1 MADDLMIADSATIE
15 LVNPAS
21 YPHFASLLK
30 QILQQ
35 WPQHERYLRINIGER
50 EPALLAF
57 SERLSELIWKIAS
70 KKPDG
75 ASSLVAD
82 YRYLCQDIVM
92 AEELHFRRHGKYR
105 LNSFEEALTTVYS
118 NKPFMTRYMN
128 GLLVSDVIWINHC
141 RCMMHF
147 AQEFLPSLRPGAELL
162 EIGPG
167 HGLLLY
173 LADEAP
179 RVGTTTAW
187 DVSEASLELA
197 AATLKTL
204 GAKRTVRFEKRNI
217 FDDQI
222 MRAENESIFDAVVL
236 SEVLEHLEEPL
247 RALKVLFHLC
257 KPDGLVWIN
266 VPANSPAPDHLFLVN
281 ELSEAVSLV
290 KQAGFDVTDA
300 ISYPTSGV
308 TLERAVKQKLT
319 TNCVVVGRKPA

>member
-1 MADDLMIADSATIE
+1 MTVDSASLD
-15 LVNPAS
+15 LVDAAT
-21 YPHFASLLK
+21 YPYFSRLIQ

-35 WPQHERYLRINIGER
+35 WPEHERYLRINVGER

-57 SERLSELIWKIAS
+57 SEQLSELIWKIGS
-70 KKPDG
+70 KTPDG
-75 ASSLVAD
+75 MSSLVTD
-82 YRYLCQDIVM
+82 YRFLCQDIVM

-105 LNSFEEALTTVYS
+105 LNTFEEALTTIYS

-147 AQEFLPSLRPGAELL
+147 AQQFLPSLKQGANLL

-173 LADEAP
+173 LADGVS

-187 DVSEASLELA
+187 DVSEASLELGA
-197 AATLKTL
+197 HTLKTL
-204 GAKRTVRFEKRNI
+204 GAKRVVKFEQRNI

-222 MRAENESIFDAVVL
+222 VAAENESIFDGVVL

-247 RALKVLFHLC
+247 RALNVLFHLC
-257 KPDGLVWIN
+257 KPGGYVWVN

-290 KQAGFDVTDA
+290 KQAGFEVTDA
-300 ISYPTSGV
+300 VAYPTSGV
-308 TLERAVKQKLT
+308 TIERATKQKLT
-319 TNCVVVGRKPA
+319 MNCVVVGRKPA